1 MPSTILIPQD
11 SPFPLSPGIH
21 LFLDNKLT
29 FLFRDMEQYIRDK
42 YERKLFMNPGSR
54 TPSTAP
60 MSLGSAA
67 RKSFMDSA
75 RTTSNDFSTEIRQLN
90 EMGFTNR
97 QKCLNALESSN
108 GNISQSIDILAASK
122 SPSQSPPFKTSDP
135 YADLIDS
142 SFTSLKISNDNN
154 KIGEKG
160 DWDDFEFSDSKAE
173 AKPAPEEPEP
183 TPVRP
188 SESQIKSPVTQQT
201 SFNDPWNTNK
211 PASSSLGSV
220 LGSTNLFPDEDNDPF
235 KELTHN
241 PFK

>member
-1 MPSTILIPQD
+1 
-11 SPFPLSPGIH
+11 
-21 LFLDNKLT
+21 
-29 FLFRDMEQYIRDK
+29 MEQYIRDK

-54 TPSTAP
+54 TPSSTP

-67 RKSFMDSA
+67 RKSFLDST
-75 RTTSNDFSTEIRQLN
+75 RTSSNDFSTEIRQLN

-122 SPSQSPPFKTSDP
+122 SPSPAIKASDP

-142 SFTSLKISNDNN
+142 SFTNLKISNDDN
-154 KIGEKG
+154 KIAEQG
-160 DWDDFEFSDSKAE
+160 DWDDFEFSEPKVEPKIATS
-173 AKPAPEEPEP
+173 PVRAPE
-183 TPVRP
+183 PVHP
-188 SESQIKSPVTQQT
+188 SETQIKSPVAQT
-201 SFNDPWNTNK
+201 SVNDPWGAK

-220 LGSTNLFPDEDNDPF
+220 LGASNLFPDEDNDPF